1 MSGVSP
7 RALRSLDVARNVYNV
22 LATNN
27 IESAIIGSVA
37 LALHGYVRG
46 TRDLDLGVAVLRF
59 APLQRVADEL
69 RDQGYEVDV
78 GEPAPDDPLR
88 GVVTVSG
95 TDFDPIQ
102 VMNLRAPGGRH
113 ERLAREAIATAKHVP
128 ELRLPVVDLAHLIA
142 LKLVAG
148 ARKDELDILE
158 LVSANPETPLASILD
173 LCRRYRLKTRLEELL
188 RSNDGR

>member
-78 GEPAPDDPLR
+78 GEPAPDDQLR

-158 LVSANPETPLASILD
+158 LVSANPETPLESLLD
-173 LCRRYRLKTRLEELL
+173 VCRRYRLKTRLEELL